1 MFREFDKHISAIPWI
16 ARVALLVKER
26 LWVNLDIYDKEGSEE
41 FAPST
46 FRGILLGEEDHSGAV
61 NRHTCGAWWFGQH
74 LTSVY
79 DNEMRLQGSY
89 ETLNIEL
96 PEAGVHFDSQYASGS
111 G

>member
-1 MFREFDKHISAIPWI
+1 MFIEFDKHISTIPWS

-26 LWVNLDIYDKEGSEE
+26 LWVNFDIYGKEGFEE
-41 FAPST
+41 FTPFT
-46 FRGILLGEEDHSGAV
+46 FRGILVGEEDHSGAV
-61 NRHTCGAWWFGQH
+61 DRHRCGAWWFDQH

-79 DNEMRLQGSY
+79 DNEMRLQGNY

-96 PEAGVHFDSQYASGS
+96 SEAGVHLDSQYASGS